1 MLFAGGINSQNA
13 SEAGGEANLDTQF
26 AFGLTNPT
34 PATFWS
40 TAGEPPFIPDVGETT
55 NTNEPYTEVSGVL
68 KNPFVKSTVYNIF
81 VV

>member
-1 MLFAGGINSQNA
+1 MLFIAGGINSQNA

-55 NTNEPYTEVSGVL
+55 DTNEPYTEVSEGL
-68 KNPFVKSTVYNIF
+68 STK
-81 VV
+81 